1 MVLVCCVKVIP
12 WWCSQFN
19 FLFLSLSP
27 FFFFIFFYLLCR
39 VVPPWGSGPVF
50 SSTYSSFFFKYRE
63 VPKRSVLFPCISLLF
78 LSKRY
83 MYMKKKLWENYEK
96 NIYIHENLVLLCV
109 CRYDGGRICSDGQF
123 VLYYVETTNKPN
135 KPNCFCNFRSLLMTS
150 LRAKM
155 SNSNNYF
162 V

>member
-1 MVLVCCVKVIP
+1 MLLVCCVKVIP

-96 NIYIHENLVLLCV
+96 KIYIYMKISCYSVFVVMTVVGYVLMASSYYTTSKL
-109 CRYDGGRICSDGQF
+109 RI
-123 VLYYVETTNKPN
+123 NRKPKPN
-135 KPNCFCNFRSLLMTS
+135 KNLTDIYQM
-150 LRAKM
+150 
-155 SNSNNYF
+155 
-162 V
+162 